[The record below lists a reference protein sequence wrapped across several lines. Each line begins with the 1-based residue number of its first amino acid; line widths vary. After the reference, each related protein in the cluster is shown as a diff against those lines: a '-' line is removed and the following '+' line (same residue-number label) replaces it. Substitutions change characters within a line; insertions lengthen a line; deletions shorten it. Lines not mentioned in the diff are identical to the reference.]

1 MIVLGKERQE
11 QEYNAYGL
19 GWMCC
24 GYVFGQALA
33 HSQLKRLDSNN
44 ALRVQNC
51 NFLTEHLS
59 KIEGIEPPYVPLGH
73 EKVYYN
79 CVVGVNPKKLGLDL
93 SPKILRDKIQR
104 ALTAEGMNVG

>member
-1 MIVLGKERQE
+1 MSPAMNFTTSKQGYSNISVNWCVPGRERQE

-59 KIEGIEPPYVPLGH
+59 RIEGIEPPYVP
-73 EKVYYN
+73 
-79 CVVGVNPKKLGLDL
+79 
-93 SPKILRDKIQR
+93 
-104 ALTAEGMNVG
+104 

>member
-1 MIVLGKERQE
+1 MIVLGRERQE

-19 GWMCC
+19 GWMGC

-59 KIEGIEPPYVPLGH
+59 KIEGIEPPYVPLGY

-79 CVVGVNPKKLGLDL
+79 CVVGVNPKKLELDL

>member
-1 MIVLGKERQE
+1 MVVPGRERQE

-19 GWMCC
+19 GWMYR
-24 GYVFGQALA
+24 GDVFGQVFAR
-33 HSQLKRLDSNN
+33 SQLKRLDSNN

-59 KIEGIEPPYVPLGH
+59 KIEGIEPPYVPLGY

-79 CVVGVNPKKLGLDL
+79 CVVGVNPKKLELDL